1 MDNPSCCSH
10 EPCLTAGA
18 DARHFTHR
26 CSPFTRLTS
35 AVSVV
40 VQVGA
45 TCAAGR
51 ADAAAGLDGAC
62 RLASS
67 VSGNGLLTNT
77 I

>member
-40 VQVGA
+40 VQVGNLH
-45 TCAAGR
+45 AARLGGGGGGIW
-51 ADAAAGLDGAC
+51 GLGGA
-62 RLASS
+62 
-67 VSGNGLLTNT
+67 
-77 I
+77 